1 MALNDIL
8 IPKKD
13 ENSLFCSHIESKIR
27 KNCNFLHIL
36 FSLKSFWWHILDFT
50 EDFWFLIPASILN
63 GQRMGTIFHKK
74 SKNVLKMGKMLE
86 NLAKTWGKW
95 SKLCMVYYRKLR
107 YECDFTLKGQKF
119 SKNGKIFENLVKIEV
134 KCAKIGTFSRK
145 ECLKA

>member
-13 ENSLFCSHIESKIR
+13 ENSLFCSHIESKIQ

-36 FSLKSFWWHILDFT
+36 FSWKSFWWHSLDFT
-50 EDFWFLIPASILN
+50 EDFWFLILASTLN
-63 GQRMGTIFHKK
+63 GQGMGTIFHKK

-107 YECDFTLKGQKF
+107 YECDFTLKRQKS
-119 SKNGKIFENLVKIEV
+119 SKNGKIFENLVKIEG
-134 KCAKIGTFSRK
+134 KPAKIENLFK
-145 ECLKA
+145 KKA